1 MRVRK
6 GREMKTKSRFQ
17 EQAPSV
23 VYACELHAIPPNFYM
38 KGGGGVVSNEGK
50 ATDRRMGDR

>member
-6 GREMKTKSRFQ
+6 RREMKIKEKSGFL

-23 VYACELHAIPPNFYM
+23 VYACELHAVQPNFYM
-38 KGGGGVVSNEGK
+38 KGGC
-50 ATDRRMGDR
+50 